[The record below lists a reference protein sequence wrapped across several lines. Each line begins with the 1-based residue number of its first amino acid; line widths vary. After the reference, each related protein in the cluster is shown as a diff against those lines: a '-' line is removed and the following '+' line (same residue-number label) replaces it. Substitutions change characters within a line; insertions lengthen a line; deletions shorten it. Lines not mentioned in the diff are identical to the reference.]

1 MKDKEKFIR
10 NWEKQRGKG
19 KLKYV
24 LINAG
29 LITAPLLGGIVFGSI
44 FLYSSPSAYSFAY
57 YLPTYF
63 FTAVA
68 GVLIGTLKSM
78 YEWGKN
84 EDKYIK
90 LSGK

>member
-1 MKDKEKFIR
+1 LKDKEKFIK
-10 NWEKQRGKG
+10 NWENQRKKG

-29 LITAPLLGGIVFGSI
+29 LVAAPLLGGIVFGSV
-44 FLYSSPSAYSFAY
+44 FLYSSPSAYSFTY

-68 GVLIGTLKSM
+68 GLLVGTLKSL
-78 YEWGKN
+78 YQWGKN
-84 EDKYIK
+84 EDKYSK
-90 LSGK
+90 LTH